1 MAFSSLFSSLGSV
14 ETAALTNSKARFFPS
29 LPAVATLP
37 AIAFLVVIHRTVLAG
52 LFAIWL
58 VRRKRYRA
66 NRCDQNRKQN
76 FRVVLHGLS
85 FVPTAVGATK
95 NSRVELGVQKRLFM
109 FAKTQTGCLE
119 GTDAQ
124 PIRQRSDDIRLALA
138 LTYITLG
145 WMTIEGAAALLL
157 GWASK
162 SLLLEAFGIDS
173 VIELF
178 SAAVL
183 LWRLRVEASGT
194 ATSEHVN
201 LVERR
206 AARLVGYS
214 LYVLVAYVVLNS
226 GYGLFI
232 AKRITDT
239 HESVWG
245 ILIGAVAKVGMPVLA
260 GYKLKIAAR
269 LNSRALRADAVESI
283 TCGYLSI
290 VLMIG
295 LAATRLL
302 GWWWLDSVAALALIP
317 FLITEARAAVCG
329 ECDCG
334 EAE

>member
-1 MAFSSLFSSLGSV
+1 MPAERFIANKAIQSQPATSRSEDLRF
-14 ETAALTNSKARFFPS
+14 AL
-29 LPAVATLP
+29 L
-37 AIAFLVVIHRTVLAG
+37 
-52 LFAIWL
+52 
-58 VRRKRYRA
+58 
-66 NRCDQNRKQN
+66 
-76 FRVVLHGLS
+76 
-85 FVPTAVGATK
+85 
-95 NSRVELGVQKRLFM
+95 
-109 FAKTQTGCLE
+109 
-119 GTDAQ
+119 
-124 PIRQRSDDIRLALA
+124 

-145 WMTIEGAAALLL
+145 WMTIEGAASLVL

-183 LWRLRVEASGT
+183 LWRLRVESSGT

-206 AARLVGYS
+206 AARLIGYS
-214 LYVLVAYVVLNS
+214 LHALVIYVVLNS

-232 AKRITDT
+232 SKRITDT

-245 ILIGAVAKVGMPVLA
+245 ILIGIVAKIGMPILA
-260 GYKLKIAAR
+260 AYKLKVAAR

-290 VLMIG
+290 VLMVG
-295 LAATRLL
+295 LGATWLL

-317 FLITEARAAVCG
+317 FLIKEAGAAIRG
-329 ECDCG
+329 ESCCRTK
-334 EAE
+334 